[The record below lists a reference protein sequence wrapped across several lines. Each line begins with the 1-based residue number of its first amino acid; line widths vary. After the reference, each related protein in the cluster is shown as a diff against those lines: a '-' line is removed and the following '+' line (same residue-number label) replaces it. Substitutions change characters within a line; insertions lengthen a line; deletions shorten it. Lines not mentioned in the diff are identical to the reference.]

1 MNTRSGPRKRRS
13 RVSGRTPASA
23 RPTDGVRDCGGCD
36 SSRNRNT
43 AATQNSAYAAST
55 QKIQCHE
62 PFTRSKPPAS
72 GARIGATPM
81 TSIMSD
87 STRADCRAS
96 NRSRITARI
105 TTMPAEPPSA
115 WAKRSSAK
123 LSMLWASAQPADA
136 SANRPSPAR
145 SGRLRPKRSVSGPK
159 ASCPS
164 PMPNK

>member
-1 MNTRSGPRKRRS
+1 MNTRFGPRKRRS

-23 RPTDGVRDCGGCD
+23 RATDEVRDCSGCD

-43 AATQNSAYAAST
+43 TVTQNNAYAAST

-62 PFTRSKPPAS
+62 PFTRSQPPAS

-145 SGRLRPKRSVSGPK
+145 SGRLRPKRSVRGPK

-164 PMPNK
+164 PMPNR